1 MIHLFRLRVIKPQ
14 TMKKQ
19 CFSFLILLPLIFP
32 FSFACTKNNDVSRTA
47 TGVVDLL
54 QNKWILNSV
63 RAYPTRDFS
72 GTDFIG
78 FNGNGSDYYNFSN
91 DGNIYSYTL
100 GIHDTSGY
108 KLLPND
114 STILIYQLKKGI
126 KAEIP
131 DTVTIITIAK
141 DSLVWWHKNPYGDYG
156 RFSFRK

>member
-1 MIHLFRLRVIKPQ
+1 
-14 TMKKQ
+14 MKKLS
-19 CFSFLILLPLIFP
+19 FSFLILLPVLFV
-32 FSFACTKNNDVSRTA
+32 FNFACTKNNDVLRKA
-47 TGVVDLL
+47 PGAADFLP
-54 QNKWILNSV
+54 NKWILNSV

-78 FNGNGSDYYNFSN
+78 FNGNGKDYYNFSN

-100 GIHDTSGY
+100 GIYDTCGY

-114 STILIYQLKKGI
+114 STILIYQVKKGI

-131 DTVTIITIAK
+131 DTANIIAISA